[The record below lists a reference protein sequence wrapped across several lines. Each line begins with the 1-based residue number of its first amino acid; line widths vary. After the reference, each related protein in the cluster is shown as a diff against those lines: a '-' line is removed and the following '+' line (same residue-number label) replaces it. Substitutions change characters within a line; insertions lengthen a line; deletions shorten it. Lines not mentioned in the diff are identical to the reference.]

1 MKLILVALP
10 CVSSFFLGLRPAPA
24 PSAQCHVRMVDPE
37 ATRDSEGSYEEYIAD
52 RASGKTAGGSIE
64 DSAAGYE
71 SFEKYNLDFD
81 GGDSGGGVVGDGN
94 TDLEDQHKE
103 DRFKLKQLVKGRERL
118 LKELRKELHKER
130 KHRSDEKADAEWR
143 PRNQRER
150 APGCP
155 RSWRRRPCPQRAPCR
170 QRRWSAAPLRPAA

>member
-1 MKLILVALP
+1 MPSSNPEISELKLDISFSALSLSIEPSNMKLILVALP

-94 TDLEDQHKE
+94 TDLEDQHNSASI
-103 DRFKLKQLVKGRERL
+103 V
-118 LKELRKELHKER
+118 
-130 KHRSDEKADAEWR
+130 RSHSQPSPWPSLPTVHWPK
-143 PRNQRER
+143 PS
-150 APGCP
+150 PP
-155 RSWRRRPCPQRAPCR
+155 PPP
-170 QRRWSAAPLRPAA
+170 

>member
-1 MKLILVALP
+1 MGLRLGGLGPGPGIDQKSWSEVWDETARQNTSRSLLDPTSNPEISELKLDISFSALSLSIEPSNMKLILVALP

-94 TDLEDQHKE
+94 TDLEDQHNSASI
-103 DRFKLKQLVKGRERL
+103 V
-118 LKELRKELHKER
+118 
-130 KHRSDEKADAEWR
+130 RSHSQ
-143 PRNQRER
+143 PS
-150 APGCP
+150 P
-155 RSWRRRPCPQRAPCR
+155 
-170 QRRWSAAPLRPAA
+170 